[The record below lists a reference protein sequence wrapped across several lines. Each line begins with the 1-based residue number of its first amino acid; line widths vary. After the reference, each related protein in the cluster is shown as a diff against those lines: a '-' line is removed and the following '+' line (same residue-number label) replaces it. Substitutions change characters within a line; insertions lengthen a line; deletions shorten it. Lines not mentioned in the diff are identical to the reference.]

1 MQSTGIRVIFESYKL
16 LLDGLGNTLMIAIV
30 SLFISFFSGF
40 IFGIFRMSKN
50 RIIKCLT
57 DIYLEAFR
65 IIPLMVW
72 LFSFFFFIPRI
83 LNINISGEFASILVF
98 TMWGTAEMGDIVR
111 GALESLPK
119 TQLESLPKTQLESGL
134 SVGLSK
140 IQLFIYIQFPQ
151 AIRRII
157 PAAISLATR
166 MIKTTSLVVLIGVVD
181 VIQRGQQIIERTK
194 ESFWIYSFLFI
205 LFFII
210 CYPLSLLSKKLETK
224 WES

>member
-1 MQSTGIRVIFESYKL
+1 MLSSGIKVIADNIRL

-30 SLFISFFSGF
+30 ALLISMISGF
-40 IFGIFRMSKN
+40 GFGILRMSKN
-50 RIIKCLT
+50 KVVKFFT

-72 LFSFFFFIPRI
+72 LFSFFFFLPR
-83 LNINISGEFASILVF
+83 LLHINLPGEAVAILVF
-98 TMWGTAEMGDIVR
+98 SMWGTAEMGDIVR
-111 GALESLPK
+111 GALESLSK
-119 TQLESLPKTQLESGL
+119 GQLEAGL

-140 IQLFIYIQFPQ
+140 IQLFFYIQLPQ

-157 PAAISLATR
+157 PGAISLATR

-181 VIQRGQQIIERTK
+181 VIKRGQQIIERTK
-194 ESFWIYSFLFI
+194 ESFWIYAFLFL

-210 CYPLSLLSKKLETK
+210 CYPLSLLSKKLETMRV
-224 WES
+224 S

>member
-1 MQSTGIRVIFESYKL
+1 MQSTGISIIFENYKL
-16 LLDGLGNTLMIAIV
+16 LFDGLGNTLMIAFV
-30 SLFISFFSGF
+30 SLFVSFFTGF
-40 IFGIFRMSKN
+40 IFGIL
-50 RIIKCLT
+50 RISRNKLVKLLT
-57 DIYLEAFR
+57 DFYLEAFR

-72 LFSFFFFIPRI
+72 LFSAFFFIPRM
-83 LNINISGEFASILVF
+83 LNINVSGEFASILIF

-119 TQLESLPKTQLESGL
+119 IQIESGF

-140 IQLFIYIQFPQ
+140 IQVFTYIQFPQ
-151 AIRRII
+151 AIKRII
-157 PAAISLATR
+157 PGAISLATR
-166 MIKTTSLVVLIGVVD
+166 MIKTTSLVVLIGVID

-194 ESFWIYSFLFI
+194 ESFTIYAFLFL

-210 CYPLSLLSKKLETK
+210 CYPLSLLSKKLEAT